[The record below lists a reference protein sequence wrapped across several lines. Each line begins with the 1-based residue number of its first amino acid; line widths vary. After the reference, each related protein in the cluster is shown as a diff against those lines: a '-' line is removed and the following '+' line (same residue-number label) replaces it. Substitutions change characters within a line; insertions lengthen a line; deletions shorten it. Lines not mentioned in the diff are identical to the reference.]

1 MSSLKFARGLMRFLP
16 LIGYH
21 HVLMFLLLIPILF
34 LSVLVAGCS
43 NSTLANVYL
52 ISLSY
57 AANITSS
64 PLQNDHP
71 MKLNPDMPGVFAN
84 LTTGVRNNATSFEIR
99 TGYLGH
105 CMKQNSG
112 LWICARDIEPL
123 ANVIRDQKASNIDP
137 LNLVYMSKTFK
148 DQVIFSGL
156 IFASIPC
163 LFICFLLLSSFP
175 NWHADVN
182 SEESDVEIK
191 PFPSR
196 VVSRVATGFV
206 ALASLL
212 TFVSVFWQ
220 HISSSA
226 SVTMHEELYYGVVNS
241 STGVVAMVFGW
252 GGVLTSFLVVIGLI
266 LMILSISI
274 LQKLSDD

>member
-1 MSSLKFARGLMRFLP
+1 MST
-16 LIGYH
+16 
-21 HVLMFLLLIPILF
+21 
-34 LSVLVAGCS
+34 VLVAGCS

-156 IFASIPC
+156 IF
-163 LFICFLLLSSFP
+163 P

-220 HISSSA
+220 HISSAA